1 MDLGLFLVGAGFPG
15 TPAHTALRNTLG
27 FGRLAEEA
35 GLPGVW
41 LAEHHFISYGV
52 CPSATVAA
60 GVLLGGTSRITVGAA
75 ACVLSNRQPVAL
87 GEEAV
92 MLDALSGGRFRLGVA
107 RGGPWVDLEVFDT
120 GLDRFE
126 HGFAESLD
134 VLCDWTS
141 GKPRVAASGRFHE
154 FREVRV
160 VPRPE
165 GPLPMWVAATSVS
178 TVDIAAARGIPLILG
193 MHIGDEEK
201 AAMLDRWRRIA
212 GEHGHDPG
220 AAEHAAAHLCHVDD
234 SRRRAAAAL
243 RSAMPGWIAEGTA
256 GYVRVDGTPG
266 PARDPD
272 AYVESLIGMH
282 PVGPPGYCAGVLAR
296 SAERTGVRH
305 ALLMVEGTGDPDVT
319 GAVIRRLG
327 EEVAPL
333 LG

>member
-1 MDLGLFLVGAGFPG
+1 MDLGLFLVGAGHPG
-15 TPAHTALRNTLG
+15 VPAHTVLPHTLELG
-27 FGRLAEEA
+27 LLAEDA
-35 GLPGVW
+35 GLAGVW

-52 CPSATVAA
+52 CPSAITAA
-60 GVLLGGTSRITVGAA
+60 GVLLGRTHRITVGTA

-92 MLDALSGGRFRLGVA
+92 MLDGLSGGRFRLGVA

-141 GKPRVAASGRFHE
+141 GKPRVSASGRFHR
-154 FREVRV
+154 FREVPV
-160 VPRPE
+160 VPRPA
-165 GPLPMWVAATSVS
+165 GPLPMWVAATSPS
-178 TVDIAAARGIPLILG
+178 TVDLAAARGIPLILG

-201 AAMLDRWRRIA
+201 SAMLDRWRDVAR
-212 GEHGHDPG
+212 EHGHDTET
-220 AAEHAAAHLCHVDD
+220 AEHAAAYLCHVDD

-243 RSAMPGWIAEGTA
+243 RAAMPGWIAEGTA

-266 PARDPD
+266 PSRDPD

-296 SAERTGVRH
+296 SRERTGVRH
-305 ALLMVEGTGDPDVT
+305 ALLMVEGTDDPEVT
-319 GAVIRRLG
+319 GAVIRRIG

-333 LG
+333 LV